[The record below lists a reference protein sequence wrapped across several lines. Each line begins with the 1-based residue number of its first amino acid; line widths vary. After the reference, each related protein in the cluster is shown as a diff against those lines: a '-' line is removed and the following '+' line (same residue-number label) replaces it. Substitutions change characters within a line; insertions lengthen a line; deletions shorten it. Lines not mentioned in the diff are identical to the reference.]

1 MNKRCY
7 VKTKN
12 SFFFTK
18 GHTCKLLVRK
28 EFVMKNISNVFWIS
42 VIIVLVAAV
51 FGIVAPESFENVT
64 GNLQAFLTTTF
75 GWYYLILVTIIVIF
89 CIFLIFSPVGI
100 ITLGKP
106 DEKPEFSRVSWFA
119 MLFSA
124 GMGIGLVFWGA
135 AEPLSH
141 YMTPPLAEG
150 GTNAAQKEA
159 MRYTFFHWGIH
170 AWGIYA
176 IVALVLAYF
185 NFRKGE
191 PGLISATLKPVLGK
205 KAMEGT
211 LGTIVDVLA
220 VVATVVGVATTLG
233 FGATQINGGLS
244 FLFGIPNNF
253 TTQFIIV
260 AAVTVLFI
268 ISASTG
274 LGKGIKILS
283 NANMLLAVALLI
295 LLFIVGPT
303 LLILNMFT
311 DSLGGYIQNI
321 VQMSFRIAP
330 LNEENRSWI
339 NGWTIFYWAWWISW
353 APFVGIFIARVSR
366 GRTIREFVIGV
377 LLLPVLVSFIWF
389 AVFGTSAIEVQK
401 AVTTDLSTLATEEV
415 LFAIFNELPW
425 SKVLSI
431 VAIMLVSTF
440 FITSADSATFVLGMQ
455 TTYGSL
461 IPPTAVKLTWGFAQ
475 SIVALVLLFSG
486 GLQALQ
492 NALIVAAF
500 PFSFIIILM
509 MISLY
514 RSLAK
519 DKKELELYH
528 KPKPRKKSEHY
539 YNQNK

>member
-1 MNKRCY
+1 
-7 VKTKN
+7 
-12 SFFFTK
+12 
-18 GHTCKLLVRK
+18 
-28 EFVMKNISNVFWIS
+28 MKNISNVFWIS
-42 VIIVLVAAV
+42 VIVVFIAAIFGVA
-51 FGIVAPESFENVT
+51 APESFEKTT
-64 GNLQAFLTTTF
+64 GNIQEFLTSSF
-75 GWYYLILVTIIVIF
+75 GWYYLILVTVIALF
-89 CIFLIFSPVGI
+89 CIFLIFSPVGVI
-100 ITLGKP
+100 RLGKQ
-106 DEKPEFSRVSWFA
+106 DEKPEFSRASWFA

-141 YMTPPLAEG
+141 FVDPPLAEPS
-150 GTNAAQKEA
+150 TDAAYKEA

-205 KAMEGT
+205 KAMDGI

-244 FLFGIPNNF
+244 FLFGIPSNF
-253 TTQFIIV
+253 TIQLIIV
-260 AAVTVLFI
+260 AIVTVLFI
-268 ISASTG
+268 ISAASG
-274 LGKGIKILS
+274 LGKGIQILS
-283 NANMLLAVALLI
+283 NANMFLAIALLI
-295 LLFIVGPT
+295 LMFIVGPT
-303 LLILNMFT
+303 ILILNMFT
-311 DSLGGYIQNI
+311 DSIGGYIQNI

-330 LNEENRSWI
+330 LNDEHRSWI
-339 NGWTIFYWAWWISW
+339 NSWTIFYWAWWISW
-353 APFVGIFIARVSR
+353 APFVGIFIARVSK

-377 LLLPVLVSFIWF
+377 LLLPTLVSFIWF
-389 AVFGTSAIEVQK
+389 AVFGTSAIEIQK
-401 AVTTDLSTLATEEV
+401 AVPTDISSLATEEV

-425 SKVLSI
+425 STILSI
-431 VAIMLVSTF
+431 VAIALVSTF

-455 TTYGSL
+455 TTNGSL
-461 IPPTAVKLTWGFAQ
+461 TPPNAVKITWGIAQ

-492 NALIVAAF
+492 NALIIAAF

-519 DKKELELYH
+519 DKKELGLYH
-528 KPKPRKKSEHY
+528 KPKRKKVENTKS
-539 YNQNK
+539 

>member
-1 MNKRCY
+1 
-7 VKTKN
+7 
-12 SFFFTK
+12 
-18 GHTCKLLVRK
+18 
-28 EFVMKNISNVFWIS
+28 MKKVSNVFWIS
-42 VIIVLVAAV
+42 VMIVLAACI
-51 FGIVAPESFENVT
+51 FGVVAPKNFEEVT
-64 GNLQAFLTTTF
+64 GNIQAFLTSTF
-75 GWYYLILVTIIVIF
+75 GWYYLILVTIIVTF

-100 ITLGKP
+100 IKLGKT
-106 DEKPEFSRVSWFA
+106 DEEPEFTRASWFA

-141 YMTPPLAEG
+141 FMTPPLAEP
-150 GTNAAQKEA
+150 GTDAAHKEA

-170 AWGIYA
+170 AWAIYA
-176 IVALVLAYF
+176 IVALSLAYF

-191 PGLISATLKPVLGK
+191 PALISATLKPVLGK

-211 LGTIVDVLA
+211 LGTIIDVLA

-244 FLFGIPNNF
+244 FLFGIPSNF
-253 TTQFIIV
+253 TVQLIIV
-260 AAVTVLFI
+260 VIVTILFS

-283 NANMLLAVALLI
+283 NANMILAVLL
-295 LLFIVGPT
+295 LVLMFIIGPT
-303 LLILNMFT
+303 LLTLNMLT

-330 LNEENRSWI
+330 LNEEDRSWI
-339 NGWTIFYWAWWISW
+339 NGWTVFYWAWWISW
-353 APFVGIFIARVSR
+353 SPFVGIFIARVSK

-377 LLLPVLVSFIWF
+377 LLLPTLVCFIWF
-389 AVFGTSAIEVQK
+389 AVFGTAGIEVQK
-401 AVTTDLSTLATEEV
+401 SVTHDISQLATEEV

-425 SKVLSI
+425 STILSI
-431 VAIMLVSTF
+431 IAIALVSVF

-461 IPPTAVKLTWGFAQ
+461 NPLTAVKLTWGISQ
-475 SIVALVLLFSG
+475 SVVALVLIYSG

-492 NALIVAAF
+492 NALIIAAF
-500 PFSFIIILM
+500 PFSFIMILM

-514 RSLAK
+514 KSLVK
-519 DKKELELYH
+519 DKKELGLYH
-528 KPKPRKKSEHY
+528 KPKPRKKGE
-539 YNQNK
+539 NQKN